1 MVKAGDA
8 IGIAPSQSS
17 VLVSRDGWSSAPP
30 MCRTALRPACK
41 MLGLPLGISM
51 AISTM
56 VPLVWQ
62 ETADLRNAQGIQ
74 CERSE
79 APLPSHTQCRTG
91 DWKYQL
97 KYVTAVPSPVTT
109 DKTAVPSPSPV
120 PANGWDCGPQ
130 SQQLAGTAVP
140 QSTPVPH
147 YIRDCGLRVPRTGPE
162 VALYVMYSA
171 ASIASFFKCDS
182 RSASGPCS

>member
-1 MVKAGDA
+1 MHAHELGILSLSMLSPRAKDEM

-41 MLGLPLGISM
+41 MLGLSLGISM
-51 AISTM
+51 TISTM

-79 APLPSHTQCRTG
+79 AARE
-91 DWKYQL
+91 
-97 KYVTAVPSPVTT
+97 ASPCEGSRSCS
-109 DKTAVPSPSPV
+109 DM
-120 PANGWDCGPQ
+120 
-130 SQQLAGTAVP
+130 
-140 QSTPVPH
+140 
-147 YIRDCGLRVPRTGPE
+147 YR
-162 VALYVMYSA
+162 VALRLLC
-171 ASIASFFKCDS
+171 ITS
-182 RSASGPCS
+182 RIG